1 MKIED
6 VKVGDR
12 IYEVRGET
20 IFGIY
25 NVERATK
32 TQIICGNSSRL
43 AGHSEISVTQ
53 RYICSD
59 DKANQSVQNYFA
71 QFQTEEKLYI

>member
-1 MKIED
+1 MKSEY

-32 TQIICGNSSRL
+32 TQIICGKNL
-43 AGHSEISVTQ
+43 
-53 RYICSD
+53 
-59 DKANQSVQNYFA
+59 
-71 QFQTEEKLYI
+71 